1 MPWTTETPTRNGYYL
16 WRICFPGEPPTV
28 EPFMIYEL
36 PDGAQRVQELSAMR
50 EGTDRGMWTLSEW
63 LYKDSSTQ
71 ALVQYPAQYLFI
83 GGLDTEWQLVRAF
96 RELYHAAV
104 SANRDLMWTPDLSDN
119 GVAVAK
125 ELAAAID
132 TIHKETN

>member
-1 MPWTTETPTRNGYYL
+1 MPWTTEQPTRNGYYL
-16 WRICFPGEPPTV
+16 WRTCFPGEPPTV
-28 EPFMIYEL
+28 EPFMIYDL
-36 PDGAQRVQELSAMR
+36 PDGKQRVQELSTTR

-63 LYKDSSTQ
+63 LYKDEIRD
-71 ALVQYPAQYLFI
+71 LFGYPVQYLFI

>member
-1 MPWTTETPTRNGYYL
+1 MWTTEAPTRNGYYL

-28 EPFMIYEL
+28 EPFMIYDL
-36 PDGAQRVQELSAMR
+36 PDGKQRVQELSTTR

-63 LYKDSSTQ
+63 LFWGKNSREYGYQ
-71 ALVQYPAQYLFI
+71 HPVEYLFI
-83 GGLDTEWQLVRAF
+83 GGLNTECAFVRAF

-104 SANRDLMWTPDLSDN
+104 SAHRDLTWTPSLSDN
-119 GVAVAK
+119 GLAVAN
-125 ELAAAID
+125 ELAIAID

>member
-1 MPWTTETPTRNGYYL
+1 MSWTTEAPTRNGYYL

-28 EPFMIYEL
+28 EPFMIY
-36 PDGAQRVQELSAMR
+36 DTAGVQRVQELSAMR
-50 EGTDRGMWTLSEW
+50 AGSDGGMWTLSEW
-63 LYKDSSTQ
+63 LYKGKIRD
-71 ALVQYPAQYLFI
+71 LFGYPAQDLFI
-83 GGLDTEWQLVRAF
+83 GGLDTEWQFVRAF

>member
-83 GGLDTEWQLVRAF
+83 GGLDTEWQFVKAF
-96 RELYHAAV
+96 RELYHEAV
-104 SANRDLMWTPDLSDN
+104 TLHRWLTWEPELDDCKVTD
-119 GVAVAK
+119 G
-125 ELAAAID
+125 LAAAID
-132 TIHKETN
+132 TIHKENRRG